1 METLTTAKVMV
12 IEIAAT
18 ENLTLTLP
26 LTLTLTL
33 RLTLT
38 LTLSGH
44 SLDGIGPVE
53 DGGGCGCE

>member
-1 METLTTAKVMV
+1 MV

-18 ENLTLTLP
+18 ENLSLTLP
-26 LTLTLTL
+26 LTRTLTL
-33 RLTLT
+33 RLPLT
-38 LTLSGH
+38 LTPSGH